1 MQGELFYSGVLH
13 SKLGGDGAV
22 AYIDAMNDQLTKT
35 FFFEEELEGTA
46 MNIPQARWDAAL
58 DGKFDVRAFASDM
71 RATLRNTTFS
81 GWDFDIEGTI
91 SKGIDY
97 LLISLDQTE

>member
-1 MQGELFYSGVLH
+1 MQGELYQSGVLS
-13 SKLGGDGAV
+13 SKLGRDGASTFV
-22 AYIDAMNDQLTKT
+22 FAIVQQLPETY
-35 FFFEEELEGTA
+35 FFDDWFKGDTVHIL
-46 MNIPQARWDAAL
+46 QSRWDAAL

-97 LLISLDQTE
+97 LLISLGQTE